1 MIYQDLYDIAL
12 ASIKSIC
19 LNVSNWESVVAQF
32 KSGYSRQQTNAR
44 AVLTISIV
52 NPVNQVATS
61 TVDSEFNAWM
71 VSSCGVVLSAT
82 VEPRGLFNFYVAL
95 ASFVSAKVGVAGGQE
110 TTTQQ
115 IIYNASG
122 TPQSYTKMAGEN
134 VAIATDMATCS
145 TTINQIICSNT
156 RAYNVQ
162 YDFVISNT

>member
-19 LNVSNWESVVAQF
+19 LNVSDWESVVAEF

-44 AVLTISIV
+44 AVLTISV
-52 NPVNQVATS
+52 ANPVGQVATS
-61 TVDSEFNAWM
+61 TVDSEFNSWM

-95 ASFVSAKVGVAGGQE
+95 ASFVSGKVQIAGGQE
-110 TTTQQ
+110 STTRQ
-115 IIYNASG
+115 IIYNPDG

-156 RAYNVQ
+156 RARNVRYN
-162 YDFVISNT
+162 FVISNT